1 MAKNYVNQEELIE
14 ELRLSREQ
22 DQLTNRAIKFFQE
35 MIKRE
40 VSVLSYRNP
49 MDREDVKSRAML
61 DILLYWRSFNP
72 DHPRSNAFSYFTQM
86 IKYGT
91 AKGFNEL
98 HPEIK
103 EDAQLIPISDADGIF
118 NI

>member
-1 MAKNYVNQEELIE
+1 MANYIDNKELTVEIKK
-14 ELRLSREQ
+14 SREINE
-22 DQLTNRAIKFFQE
+22 LTPKALEMLRKMIFETNRVMRYKNQ
-35 MIKRE
+35 
-40 VSVLSYRNP
+40 
-49 MDREDVKSRAML
+49 MDREDCTSRALL

-72 DHPRSNAFSYFTQM
+72 DHPKANAFSYFTQM

-98 HPEIK
+98 YPENK
-103 EDAQLIPISDADGIF
+103 SNVKFVQISETTGIY